1 MGYRQLLRR
10 SEDGVHFEDGG
21 GGEGMEAEGM
31 WLRKEGKLIA
41 FSRTNIVLP
50 VKVDGWY
57 NKNGGRYD

>member
-1 MGYRQLLRR
+1 
-10 SEDGVHFEDGG
+10 
-21 GGEGMEAEGM
+21 MEAEGM